1 MLSSVLNSDKAI
13 EINIQIMR
21 TFTKLRELMVVH
33 KDLREKIETMERKY
47 DYQFQEVFA
56 AIRKI
61 LYPPRPRKP
70 KIPFGF
76 QAPST

>member
-1 MLSSVLNSDKAI
+1 MLSSVLNSVKAV
-13 EINIQIMR
+13 EVNIQIMR

-33 KDLREKIETMERKY
+33 KDLRGKIEAMERKY

-56 AIRKI
+56 AIRKL
-61 LYPPRPRKP
+61 LYPPRPKKP

-76 QAPST
+76 QIP